1 MLFQLFVLFALLL
14 GLFFACGNFFKLN
27 LIAHLGHDFVVIAIS
42 LQSRELGLGTTLS
55 ISAVTYRLNGQV
67 DFLLL
72 ICGRL
77 GRNLLESTFGQDL
90 VRIVDNYV
98 LRHT

>member
-14 GLFFACGNFFKLN
+14 CLFFACGNLFKLN
-27 LIAHLGHDFVVIAIS
+27 LIAHLGHDFIVIAIS
-42 LQSRELGLGTTLS
+42 LQSRELGTSLS
-55 ISAVTYRLNGQV
+55 ISTVTYRLNGQV

-72 ICGRL
+72 ISGRL
-77 GRNLLESTFGQDL
+77 CRNLLESTLGQDL